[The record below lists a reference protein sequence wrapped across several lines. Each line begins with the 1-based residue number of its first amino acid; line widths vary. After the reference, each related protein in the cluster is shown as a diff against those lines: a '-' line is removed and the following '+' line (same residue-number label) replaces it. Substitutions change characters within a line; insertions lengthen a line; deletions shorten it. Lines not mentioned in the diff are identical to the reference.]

1 MLKGCRIINSFFFII
16 FLHNCRFYL
25 NSHLSRYLF
34 CCWWSENDLTRDSK
48 TVTRS
53 KLWVLWFVATLVV
66 RGKGG
71 EGRANINKWFSMR
84 VNKDQVFP
92 VLILNSSNLSL
103 LSFLFNHH
111 FQCASLVTIPPQLQ
125 SNGWNEQMRT
135 DTDTHTHSEKVCV
148 SIYIMANNTETVP
161 YQGPCA
167 CMPTPASSFGLVLH
181 PRPDYIW
188 PFCSSDKILP
198 QTYICWDT
206 ADACDNLRT
215 HSSTSH

>member
-103 LSFLFNHH
+103 LSF
-111 FQCASLVTIPPQLQ
+111 FQPPFSVCIL
-125 SNGWNEQMRT
+125 SYNPSPTPIKWLERT
-135 DTDTHTHSEKVCV
+135 DVHRHRHTHTQWESLCQH
-148 SIYIMANNTETVP
+148 
-161 YQGPCA
+161 
-167 CMPTPASSFGLVLH
+167 LH
-181 PRPDYIW
+181 YG
-188 PFCSSDKILP
+188 
-198 QTYICWDT
+198 
-206 ADACDNLRT
+206 
-215 HSSTSH
+215 